1 MVGSHSAWM
10 NMPFQRSFS
19 QRFILTLVRPGRSI
33 FILAVLCLLF
43 DGLEG
48 RAFDRHTRQGDPVG
62 VLAERLGARDGGVAG
77 VFGASG
83 ADGLTGEIL
92 GGCAGVP
99 RLARPVSH
107 VYLGWCNYFFSHVAH

>member
-43 DGLEG
+43 DGLEQ
-48 RAFDRHTRQGDPVG
+48 RAFDRHTGQGDLVG
-62 VLAERLGARDGGVAG
+62 VLAERLGARDGGFAG
-77 VFGASG
+77 GFGG
-83 ADGLTGEIL
+83 FGGDGLTGESL
-92 GGCAGVP
+92 GSFGGGPGV
-99 RLARPVSH
+99 ARDGSH
-107 VYLGWCNYFFSHVAH
+107 AAPEPED